1 MSGLGF
7 VPFCNCEITIL
18 KTVNV
23 NSLLLRKVIFPFYH
37 KLKKTKVM
45 ERIDELEKNQWK
57 SLEDLVVLQAL
68 KLKRLLI
75 HANNTVPFYRQRFDH
90 LGIDITD
97 LHQPEY
103 FSKIPL
109 LSKKDINENRDKMIS
124 TKLNGNK
131 LIPNSTSG
139 STGEALY
146 LYYDMRSAA
155 YRRATVIRNEQ
166 WLGIRLGDHV
176 ATLWGAPM
184 DLKKASALRGR
195 LHGWANNLMFLSSY
209 DMSDK
214 TLEDYERKLNSFK
227 PKLLTSY
234 PGPLT
239 VFAEYL
245 LKRNR
250 KIPSIKAIISSAETL
265 YPWQKD
271 IIEKAFCCPVYNRYG
286 CREFGDIAH
295 ECACREGLHINYDR
309 YIVEILNE
317 NIEPAAEDEIGELV
331 ITDLDNYGMPLI
343 RYRIGDVASFKKAL
357 CSCGRGLPLL
367 GQVEGRTL
375 DIVRAPNGNRLG
387 GTFWTLLFRSR
398 PGIKAFQV
406 IQEKLDEIIVRYV
419 KDGSVANTDL
429 HSFESH
435 IHEKCGDNLKVRFI
449 EVSSVPKTASGKNRF
464 VVSRLKDQD

>member
-1 MSGLGF
+1 M
-7 VPFCNCEITIL
+7 
-18 KTVNV
+18 
-23 NSLLLRKVIFPFYH
+23 NSLLLRYIIFPAYH

-57 SLEDLVVLQAL
+57 SPEDLAVLQAL

-75 HANNTVPFYRQRFDH
+75 HANNTVPFYRQRFND
-90 LGIDITD
+90 LGIDATK

-109 LSKKDINENRDKMIS
+109 LTKKDINENRDKMIS
-124 TKLNGNK
+124 IKLNGNR
-131 LIPNSTSG
+131 LVPNSTSG

-166 WLGIRLGDHV
+166 WLGIRLGDHA

-184 DLKKASALRGR
+184 DLKKAAALRGR

-214 TLEDYERKLNSFK
+214 TLGDYERKLNSFK

-234 PGPLT
+234 PGPLS

-245 LKRNR
+245 LKKNR

-295 ECACREGLHINYDR
+295 ECACREGLHIHNDR
-309 YIVEILNE
+309 FVIEILNE
-317 NIEPAAEDEIGELV
+317 NIEPAAEGESGELV
-331 ITDLDNYGMPLI
+331 ITDLDNYGMPII
-343 RYRIGDVASFKKAL
+343 RYRIGDMASFKNVL
-357 CSCGRGLPLL
+357 CSCGRGFPLL
-367 GQVEGRTL
+367 EEVEGRTL
-375 DIVRAPNGNRLG
+375 DVVRASNGNRLG
-387 GTFWTLLFRSR
+387 GTFWTFLFKSR
-398 PGIKAFQV
+398 PGIKSFQV
-406 IQEKLDEIIVRYV
+406 IQERLDEITVRYV
-419 KDGSVANTDL
+419 KDGSVANVDL
-429 HSFESH
+429 LSFESR
-435 IHEKCGDNLKVRFI
+435 IHEKCGDNLNVHFV
-449 EVSSVPKTASGKNRF
+449 EVSSILKTASGKNRF
-464 VVSRLKDQD
+464 VVSNLKEQR

>member
-1 MSGLGF
+1 M
-7 VPFCNCEITIL
+7 
-18 KTVNV
+18 
-23 NSLLLRKVIFPFYH
+23 NSLLLRYIVFPAYH

-57 SLEDLVVLQAL
+57 SPEDLSILQAL
-68 KLKRLLI
+68 KLKRLLS
-75 HANNTVPFYRQRFDH
+75 HANNTVPFYGERFKD
-90 LGIDITD
+90 LGIDVTK
-97 LHQPEY
+97 LHQSEY

-109 LSKKDINENRDKMIS
+109 LTKKDINENRDKMIS

-166 WLGIRLGDHV
+166 WLGIRLGDHT

-184 DLKKASALRGR
+184 DLKKAAALRGR
-195 LHGWANNLMFLSSY
+195 LHGWANNHLFLSSY

-234 PGPLT
+234 PGPLS

-245 LKRNR
+245 LKKNK
-250 KIPSIKAIISSAETL
+250 KIKSIKAIISSAETL

-286 CREFGDIAH
+286 CREFGDIAQ
-295 ECACREGLHINYDR
+295 ECANREGLHINYDR
-309 YIVEILNE
+309 FVVEILNE
-317 NIEPAAEDEIGELV
+317 NIEPAAEGENGEII

-343 RYRIGDVASFKKAL
+343 RYRIGDMASFKKAL

-398 PGIKAFQV
+398 PGIKSFQV
-406 IQEKLDEIIVRYV
+406 IQERLDEITVRYV
-419 KDGSVANTDL
+419 KDGSVANVDL
-429 HSFESH
+429 LSFETH
-435 IHEKCGDNLKVRFI
+435 IHKKCGDNLNVHFV
-449 EVSSVPKTASGKNRF
+449 EVLFPLLYK
-464 VVSRLKDQD
+464 

>member
-1 MSGLGF
+1 M
-7 VPFCNCEITIL
+7 
-18 KTVNV
+18 
-23 NSLLLRKVIFPFYH
+23 NSLLLRHIVFPAYH
-37 KLKKTKVM
+37 KLRKTKVM
-45 ERIDELEKNQWK
+45 ERINELEKSQWK
-57 SLEDLVVLQAL
+57 SPEDLAVLQAL

-75 HANNTVPFYRQRFDH
+75 HANNTVPFYRERFND
-90 LGIDITD
+90 LGIDATK

-109 LSKKDINENRDKMIS
+109 LTKKDINENRDKMIS
-124 TKLNGNK
+124 TNLNGNK
-131 LIPNSTSG
+131 LISNSTSG

-146 LYYDMRSAA
+146 LYYDTRSAA

-166 WLGIRLGDHV
+166 WLGIRLGNHT
-176 ATLWGAPM
+176 ATLWGSPM
-184 DLKKASALRGR
+184 DLKKAAALRGR
-195 LHGWANNLMFLSSY
+195 LHGWANNHMFLSSY

-214 TLEDYERKLNSFK
+214 MLADYERKLNNFK
-227 PKLLTSY
+227 PKLLTCY

-245 LKRNR
+245 LKKNR

-286 CREFGDIAH
+286 CREFGDIAQ
-295 ECACREGLHINYDR
+295 ECANREGLHINYDR
-309 YIVEILNE
+309 FVVEILNE
-317 NIEPAAEDEIGELV
+317 NIEPAAEDEIGETI

-343 RYRIGDVASFKKAL
+343 RYRIGDMASFKKAL

-406 IQEKLDEIIVRYV
+406 IQERLDEIIVRYV
-419 KDGSVANTDL
+419 KDGSVANTDFHL
-429 HSFESH
+429 FESR
-435 IHEKCGDNLKVRFI
+435 IHEKCSANLNIHFI
-449 EVSSVPKTASGKNRF
+449 EVSSIPKTASGKTRF
-464 VVSRLKDQD
+464 VVSKLKDQQ

>member
-1 MSGLGF
+1 M
-7 VPFCNCEITIL
+7 
-18 KTVNV
+18 
-23 NSLLLRKVIFPFYH
+23 NSLLLRHIAFPAYH

-45 ERIDELEKNQWK
+45 KRIDELEKNQWK
-57 SLEDLVVLQAL
+57 NPEDLAVLQAL
-68 KLKRLLI
+68 KLKRLLNW
-75 HANNTVPFYRQRFDH
+75 ANNTVPFYRERFNN
-90 LGIDITD
+90 LGVDVTK

-103 FSKIPL
+103 FSTISL
-109 LSKKDINENRDKMIS
+109 LTKKDINKNRDKMIS
-124 TKLNGNK
+124 TNLNGNK
-131 LIPNSTSG
+131 LVPNSTSG

-166 WLGIRLGDHV
+166 WLGIRLGDRS
-176 ATLWGAPM
+176 AKLWGAPM
-184 DLKKASALRGR
+184 DLKKASAIRGR
-195 LHGWANNLMFLSSY
+195 LHGCVNNLMFLSSY

-214 TLEDYERKLNSFK
+214 TLGGYERKLNNFK

-271 IIEKAFCCPVYNRYG
+271 VIEKAFCCPVYNRYG
-286 CREFGDIAH
+286 CREFGDIAQ
-295 ECACREGLHINYDR
+295 ECANREGLHINYDR
-309 YIVEILNE
+309 YVVEILNE
-317 NIEPAAEDEIGELV
+317 NIEPAAEGENGEII

-343 RYRIGDVASFKKAL
+343 RYRIGDMASFKKTL

-367 GQVEGRTL
+367 EQVEGRTL

-398 PGIKAFQV
+398 PGIKSFQV
-406 IQEKLDEIIVRYV
+406 IQERLDEIIIKYV
-419 KDGSVANTDL
+419 KDSSVANTDL
-429 HSFESH
+429 LSFESR
-435 IHEKCGDNLKVRFI
+435 IHEQCGGNLNVHFI
-449 EVSSVPKTASGKNRF
+449 KVSSVPKTASGKNRF
-464 VVSRLKDQD
+464 VVSNLKEQR